1 MTRYPPLD
9 LSKARLVSIHK
20 RKSKENASKGV
31 KPIRRGMTVR
41 ELLNA
46 MPNQL
51 AARQL
56 RELADDVA
64 QAARGNKTVIAA
76 FGGHVVKLGLGPLLI
91 QLMEKGVVSA
101 VAMNGAASVHDFEL
115 AYCGKTSEDV
125 DAALETGEFGMTEE
139 TGRCLNKAI
148 ERRPEEGMGRAVGR
162 MIAES
167 DWPFADASVLAAA
180 YRFDI
185 PASVHVAVG
194 TDIVHQSPHANGAHI
209 GAASYADFLKF
220 ASVVAQLEGGAVLN
234 FGSAV
239 IMPEVFLKALALARN
254 LGNRVERF
262 AAADFDMIRSYRPAE
277 NLVRR
282 PTSLGGKGYLITGH
296 HEIMLPLFAAAVL
309 DALEDGKTES

>member
-9 LSKARLVSIHK
+9 RSKARLISIHK
-20 RKSKENASKGV
+20 RKSKEDASKGV
-31 KPIRRGMTVR
+31 QPIRRGMTVQ
-41 ELLNA
+41 ELMNA
-46 MPNQL
+46 MPDQL

-56 RELADDVA
+56 RALVNDVA
-64 QAARGNKTVIAA
+64 EAARGNKTVIAS

-101 VAMNGAASVHDFEL
+101 IAMNGAASVHDFEL

-125 DAALETGEFGMTEE
+125 DAALKTGEFGMTEE
-139 TGRCLNKAI
+139 TGRFLNKAI

-167 DWPFADASVLAAA
+167 DVPFADGSVLAAA
-180 YRFDI
+180 YRLDI
-185 PASVHVAVG
+185 PATVHVAVG

-209 GAASYADFLKF
+209 GAASYADFLKL
-220 ASVVAQLEGGAVLN
+220 AAVAAQLEGGAVLN

-254 LGNRVERF
+254 LGHRVETF
-262 AAADFDMIRSYRPAE
+262 AAADFDMIRNYRPAE

-296 HEIMLPLFAAAVL
+296 HEIMLPLFAAAVM
-309 DALEDGKTES
+309 DALEDGKTAS